1 MPLIATKDDIMQTLF
16 LLPSHLIIAYSPNEG
31 NLSFLWYITER
42 QPYPLRWNNYTKCR
56 RLISPKR
63 KHFIAEGYSLIAFRS
78 FSLLFTLKLSAKDI
92 AYEASSLNGNEA
104 KDFCLF
110 VSLILFPFYF
120 LFTTP
125 FVRYILLLRWIE
137 EGGIDNEER
146 FREIA
151 ASKREGNKLVKEERK
166 GNTIVILTVEK

>member
-1 MPLIATKDDIMQTLF
+1 MHETGLSTVTLIVLPRYTPLIVTKDGIMQTLF

-110 VSLILFPFYF
+110 VSLILFVCMFVCPFIY
-120 LFTTP
+120 LFI
-125 FVRYILLLRWIE
+125 Y
-137 EGGIDNEER
+137 
-146 FREIA
+146 
-151 ASKREGNKLVKEERK
+151 S
-166 GNTIVILTVEK
+166 LTHLFIYSFIH